1 MDKSFLEKILHG
13 FAEVAE
19 DETGAFRLYRVPR
32 ALLPELGVRVNMRCY
47 HPAGGE
53 LRFRMKEKP
62 VRFKF
67 RRTTEP
73 DHPLFINQTV
83 FPVGV
88 FHGDFQYTWL
98 ALLEGDNE
106 FEIKPFPDRTGLM
119 HRTQRRFNPELTRII
134 LPPFIDL
141 RIVDWEGDMEP
152 PRPGDCP
159 EKRLLSY
166 GSSITQGAYGQLGNE
181 TYPAVIARELG
192 IDVCNLGFGG
202 GATMEPAI
210 AEWIVSRT
218 DWTIAT
224 LEMGVNV
231 FNRPPE
237 EFREMVKK
245 FLAVFAA
252 DPLKRPVFTLDML
265 PFGEEFGD
273 NQEVKAKAAA
283 YRRIVREETAAT
295 GKPWMYPLEYA
306 SLIQASDFSTD
317 LLHPAAH
324 AFQALGHG
332 LAEQIKHK
340 NLSILN

>member
-141 RIVDWEGDMEP
+141 RIVDWEGDMELRVPATVRKNGFYLTVP
-152 PRPGDCP
+152 PLHRVHMVSWGMKHIRLSLPGNLESTSAIWDSAAVQ
-159 EKRLLSY
+159 RWNRRSLN
-166 GSSITQGAYGQLGNE
+166 GS
-181 TYPAVIARELG
+181 
-192 IDVCNLGFGG
+192 F
-202 GATMEPAI
+202 
-210 AEWIVSRT
+210 
-218 DWTIAT
+218 
-224 LEMGVNV
+224 
-231 FNRPPE
+231 
-237 EFREMVKK
+237 
-245 FLAVFAA
+245 
-252 DPLKRPVFTLDML
+252 PV
-265 PFGEEFGD
+265 
-273 NQEVKAKAAA
+273 Q
-283 YRRIVREETAAT
+283 T
-295 GKPWMYPLEYA
+295 GRSQPWKWA
-306 SLIQASDFSTD
+306 
-317 LLHPAAH
+317 
-324 AFQALGHG
+324 
-332 LAEQIKHK
+332 
-340 NLSILN
+340 